1 MREPLKWINLLN
13 YLIALCLIEIGINQD
28 DLEVDLTE
36 LKKEGIPEERMLQM
50 LLIMTVDK
58 VFIEKN
64 NKQQRMSVI
73 EEIII
78 QEQNVYLNGTSK
90 LHFEQYKKL
99 IIKTHKITKEQLKT
113 TNLNLSYGELIDKH
127 NLRNKPI
134 ETSNYR
140 RNIEYKDIIES
151 IKKTFEHCKE

>member
-28 DLEVDLTE
+28 DLEINLTE
-36 LKKEGIPEERMLQM
+36 LEKEGISEEKILHM
-50 LLIMTVDK
+50 LLIMTIDK
-58 VFIEKN
+58 ISIEKN
-64 NKQQRMSVI
+64 NKKQRVSVI

-99 IIKTHKITKEQLKT
+99 IIKTHKITKKQLKT
-113 TNLNLSYGELIDKH
+113 TNLDLSYEKLIDKH
-127 NLRNKPI
+127 NLRNKSI
-134 ETSNYR
+134 KIGKYR
-140 RNIEYKDIIES
+140 RNIEYRDMVKS
-151 IKKTFEHCKE
+151 IKKTLEQ